1 MENNSI
7 NYNTLLPFQFKL
19 VGFICLMLI
28 ATFAALVR
36 FGNVFDEMIQPN
48 MLRSG
53 LQSSILLG
61 LFLIASSR
69 ERVEDELIGLMR
81 LKSFEWAFRWG
92 VLYTVVDA
100 LLPGNPIELTGF
112 SLIFSML
119 IVYLLVFY
127 SKKREISNEK

>member
-28 ATFAALVR
+28 VTFAALVR
-36 FGNVFDEMIQPN
+36 FGNVFDEIIQPN

-53 LQSSILLG
+53 LQSSILVG

-69 ERVEDELIGLMR
+69 ERVEDELAGLIR

-100 LLPGNPIELTGF
+100 LLSEKPSELTGF

-127 SKKREISNEK
+127 SKKREFGNEK